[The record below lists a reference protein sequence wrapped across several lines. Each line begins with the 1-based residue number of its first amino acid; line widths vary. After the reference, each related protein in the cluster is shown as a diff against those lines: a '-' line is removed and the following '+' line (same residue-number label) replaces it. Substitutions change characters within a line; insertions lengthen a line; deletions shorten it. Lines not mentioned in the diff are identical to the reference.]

1 MIRGG
6 GTIGSRRR
14 RPSRPVRLRVFRMP
28 RVGPPAATCSSI
40 VLGFDGLRC
49 AVSPPLCPPL
59 WPPRRRRWPLVL
71 VSTSG
76 VASSR
81 WVAAVS
87 PARPSVSSASTVVG
101 FFPPRPRPPR
111 RRRRFFGPVGV
122 PSPSAASGVS
132 RSVAVVSASAV
143 SDSVAAAAFGGCC
156 RGCGRGLGCC
166 LGAAPVSD
174 VWSCSP
180 TAPSVVVPA
189 GRDPPPR
196 PRPPRLR
203 RRRGAP
209 VPGSRVS
216 PSPEGGSDSFVDVV
230 SGFGAGTRPV
240 RSGRAVGCAVAARS
254 GTGSRA
260 GSGSRTGSGAGAGAR
275 TGAGAA
281 RGVLAAGVLGSTFG
295 FTWTLPQVEARLGES
310 SVGAEGGAAG
320 AAGVVS

>member
-1 MIRGG
+1 MSLSVIRGG
-6 GTIGSRRR
+6 GAIGSRRR
-14 RPSRPVRLRVFRMP
+14 RPSRPVRLRVVRMP

-40 VLGFDGLRC
+40 VLGFDGFRC
-49 AVSPPLCPPL
+49 VVSPPLWPPP
-59 WPPRRRRWPLVL
+59 WPPRRRRWPLPVA
-71 VSTSG
+71 STSG

-87 PARPSVSSASTVVG
+87 PARPSASSASTVVG

-111 RRRRFFGPVGV
+111 RRRRFFGPVGEL
-122 PSPSAASGVS
+122 SPSAASGVF
-132 RSVAVVSASAV
+132 RSVASLSASPV
-143 SDSVAAAAFGGCC
+143 SVSVGWLRPSAAAGAAAGAAVAAASA
-156 RGCGRGLGCC
+156 RPRRRTSRLD
-166 LGAAPVSD
+166 PPS
-174 VWSCSP
+174 
-180 TAPSVVVPA
+180 APSVVVPA

-216 PSPEGGSDSFVDVV
+216 PSPDDGFDSFVDVV
-230 SGFGAGTRPV
+230 SGFGAGTRAV
-240 RSGRAVGCAVAARS
+240 RSGRSVGCAVAARS

-260 GSGSRTGSGAGAGAR
+260 GAGAGAGSR

-281 RGVLAAGVLGSTFG
+281 RGGFAAGASGSTFG